1 MRSFPSSKPTKGR
14 RSRSTKTD
22 ATPSASRHPRLHR
35 PSARRRHGAWQP
47 PAPRRT
53 PCRRAW
59 LLRARTQARCHCSRR
74 DRRASSAA
82 RSARAPASSVA
93 GTCRR
98 SDRRAADRQYWSSQA
113 ATVSSEA
120 AKSNTSAAQPGSGP
134 MLLRVAPHGS
144 PGGMAGD
151 RRPAP
156 AQLLPPPTRREGP
169 RRAAPFPIPRRTWAK
184 PSPCSAP
191 RPPAHSSHNPRAAT
205 ASPRATAR
213 VLPVSEHRLPAVRRA
228 APALCSYLDGLRFPF
243 RCPRA
248 SSSLGFAGP
257 QPPASL
263 SGELCRWLPRTS
275 AGGLKEQGR
284 DGLLDELCDGF
295 PLSY

>member
-1 MRSFPSSKPTKGR
+1 MLGEELSFIKAHKGETEPIDQNRCNPLGLTTPPASPPLSSPPTR
-14 RSRSTKTD
+14 CL
-22 ATPSASRHPRLHR
+22 ATTRAPPYPVPARLAVEGSHPGPLPLLTQGPESEQRCEER
-35 PSARRRHGAWQP
+35 PGPGLLRRRHLPPQRSQSRRPPVLEQP
-47 PAPRRT
+47 GRDSEQRSGEEQHQRGPARIRPHV
-53 PCRRAW
+53 A
-59 LLRARTQARCHCSRR
+59 ARCASR
-74 DRRASSAA
+74 
-82 RSARAPASSVA
+82 
-93 GTCRR
+93 
-98 SDRRAADRQYWSSQA
+98 
-113 ATVSSEA
+113 
-120 AKSNTSAAQPGSGP
+120 QPG
-134 MLLRVAPHGS
+134 RHG
-144 PGGMAGD
+144 G
-151 RRPAP
+151 R
-156 AQLLPPPTRREGP
+156 PPPTRREGP